1 MSLPS
6 SSGDHVQVSGNGHQP
21 WQHEDSKS
29 VEPGMPG
36 SPPCPLPGQRGR
48 HTLPD
53 SKDSADG
60 LSTHGGGT
68 ERCSVKSCSLYHVHF
83 HGSPQA
89 NPAASGPSLPA
100 AELHEPGLTAS
111 AECTLAGK
119 EWSCGAGFGE
129 LAPGDSWSGMSTS
142 GILIPTPCSRGCWPP
157 ASRLI
162 TKAFLPLLAKRVI
175 LSVMT
180 KCSKQ
185 TKAVVH

>member
-1 MSLPS
+1 MF
-6 SSGDHVQVSGNGHQP
+6 
-21 WQHEDSKS
+21 HE
-29 VEPGMPG
+29 EPTI
-36 SPPCPLPGQRGR
+36 
-48 HTLPD
+48 HFIT
-53 SKDSADG
+53 
-60 LSTHGGGT
+60 
-68 ERCSVKSCSLYHVHF
+68 VHF

-89 NPAASGPSLPA
+89 NPAASGPSLHA
-100 AELHEPGLTAS
+100 AELHKPGLTGPAL
-111 AECTLAGK
+111 CTLARK
-119 EWSCGAGFGE
+119 EGEKQGHSLPAAGFGE
-129 LAPGDSWSGMSTS
+129 LAPRDGWSGMSTS